1 MNEET
6 PDIQVFVKDFFFFL
20 ILTRHS
26 IVRGSEL

>member
-6 PDIQVFVKDFFFFL
+6 ADIQVFVKDFFFL